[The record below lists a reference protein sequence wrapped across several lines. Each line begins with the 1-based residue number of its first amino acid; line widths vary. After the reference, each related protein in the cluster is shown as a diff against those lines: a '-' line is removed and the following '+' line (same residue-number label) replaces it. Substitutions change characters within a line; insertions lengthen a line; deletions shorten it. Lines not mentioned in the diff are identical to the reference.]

1 MTVFHLLLM
10 YGLCFGFQNKLP
22 FLHGKVDLLDR
33 LLKCSYC
40 MGFHCGWLA
49 WLLSCWM
56 ESAMPEGFWVTY
68 LWTAVVWAFTGSAV
82 CYLLDTLTTW
92 MEGSLGVFR
101 DFVRVTAA
109 AHGFEWDDGTDEDT
123 DKESGTEAEAG

>member
-1 MTVFHLLLM
+1 
-10 YGLCFGFQNKLP
+10 
-22 FLHGKVDLLDR
+22 
-33 LLKCSYC
+33 
-40 MGFHCGWLA
+40 
-49 WLLSCWM
+49 
-56 ESAMPEGFWVTY
+56 MPEGFWVTY